1 MMFAMRVHSL
11 ALAALAAATVACAG
25 PRSSW
30 RASPLVGKTVDI
42 GARALD
48 GREVKLPAAGAKVTV
63 IDFWATW
70 CDPCRD
76 QMPELDRLSAALR
89 DRGLQ
94 VYAISFDED
103 RAAVEEFMARTPV
116 GFGVLWDKGGS
127 TLAERLELTRLP
139 TTMILDGAGVVR
151 AVHLGY
157 DSGQAAALERE
168 VRRVL
173 AE

>member
-1 MMFAMRVHSL
+1 MFAMRVL
-11 ALAALAAATVACAG
+11 LVAAALLASASGCAG

-42 GARALD
+42 AARSLD
-48 GREVKLPAAGAKVTV
+48 GRDVKLPSAGAKVTV
-63 IDFWATW
+63 VDFWATW

-76 QMPELDRLSAALR
+76 QMPELDRLASSLR
-89 DRGLQ
+89 GEGLQ
-94 VYAISFDED
+94 VVAISFDED
-103 RAAVEEFMARTPV
+103 RAAVEEFVARTPV
-116 GFGVLWDKGGS
+116 SFAVLWDKGGA

-157 DSGQAAALERE
+157 DDGQVKDLERE
-168 VRRVL
+168 VRRLL